1 MSPRCTFLSTIIF
14 VCLYMDTQKTGSKFA
29 LLIGLPTGLA
39 FFLMAISLSHFY
51 AFAFLLRISSLRI
64 FWNPLTWVVIALTLS
79 VALWHDGKMISKSL
93 TKRDILR
100 TSFYFTFK
108 VNLRL
113 LVIMASI
120 YFIGMISDV
129 ALETREVFFAAIP
142 YAILIMIVFFAF
154 ATLLL
159 SVSVSLAIVQLTKIK
174 IEGIKNN
181 TIAAVEPLKVDNS
194 EQSL

>member
-1 MSPRCTFLSTIIF
+1 
-14 VCLYMDTQKTGSKFA
+14 MDTQKKGSKFA

-64 FWNPLTWVVIALTLS
+64 FWNPLTWVVIALSLG
-79 VALWHDGKMISKSL
+79 VALWHSGKMISKSL
-93 TKRDILR
+93 TKRDSIR

-113 LVIMASI
+113 LVIIASI

-129 ALETREVFFAAIP
+129 MLETREVFFAAIP

-174 IEGIKNN
+174 IEGFKEDA
-181 TIAAVEPLKVDNS
+181 TAAVEPLKVDNS
-194 EQSL
+194 DQML

>member
-1 MSPRCTFLSTIIF
+1 
-14 VCLYMDTQKTGSKFA
+14 LYMDTQKTGSKFA

-51 AFAFLLRISSLRI
+51 AFAFLFRISSLRI
-64 FWNPLTWVVIALTLS
+64 FWNPLTWVVIALTLG
-79 VALWHDGKMISKSL
+79 VALWHGGKTIGKLL
-93 TKRDILR
+93 TKCDSIR

-129 ALETREVFFAAIP
+129 MLDTREVFFAAIP

-154 ATLLL
+154 STLLL
-159 SVSVSLAIVQLTKIK
+159 SVSVSLAIVQLTKMK
-174 IEGIKNN
+174 IEGIKDD
-181 TIAAVEPLKVDNS
+181 TIAAVEPVKVDNS
-194 EQSL
+194 DQSL

>member
-1 MSPRCTFLSTIIF
+1 ME
-14 VCLYMDTQKTGSKFA
+14 TQKTGSKFA

-51 AFAFLLRISSLRI
+51 AFAFLFRISSLRI

-79 VALWHDGKMISKSL
+79 VALWHGGKMISKSL
-93 TKRDILR
+93 TKHDSLK

-129 ALETREVFFAAIP
+129 MLETREVFFAAIP

-159 SVSVSLAIVQLTKIK
+159 SVSVSLAIVHLTKMR
-174 IEGIKNN
+174 IEGSKDD
-181 TIAAVEPLKVDNS
+181 TIAAVEPVKVDNS
-194 EQSL
+194 DQSL